1 MNNNE
6 IDDWQLVL
14 VNSEVQKPLVTIR
27 IRTIAFNAYFVKV
40 AGLEKKSRVSIKVK
54 PNLMQL
60 GFKFHD
66 DSNIR
71 DSFTLTKDGGGSNR
85 AGKSRAIQAQKIFKL
100 YPWLNAVTNLDP
112 RSRQFEP
119 TWVGIDSLW
128 VISLCPPFENRV
140 SDRSE
145 IPHDIKGVYRYKLGD
160 EIVYIGRG
168 TVKSRAQSPER
179 IEWNFETIEYSI
191 IPEEDGQKKW
201 EAFWL
206 DRYVEQEGKLPFY
219 NRISGE
225 KSKLST

>member
-1 MNNNE
+1 MGE
-6 IDDWQLVL
+6 WQSVP

-27 IRTIAFNAYFVKV
+27 VRAIAFNAYFVKV
-40 AGLEKKSRVSIKVK
+40 ANLEKESRVSIKAK
-54 PNLMQL
+54 PDSMQL
-60 GFKFHD
+60 GFRFHD

-85 AGKSRAIQAQKIFKL
+85 TGKSRVIQAQNIFKI
-100 YPWLNAVTNLDP
+100 YPWLNAVTRLDL

-119 TWVGIDSLW
+119 KWVGIDSLW
-128 VISLCPPFENRV
+128 VISICPPFEHRV

-145 IPHDIKGVYRYKLGD
+145 IPPDILGVYRYKQGD

-168 TVKSRAQSPER
+168 TVKSRARSPER
-179 IEWNFETIEYSI
+179 KDWNFETIEYSI
-191 IPEEDGQKKW
+191 IPEEAEQKKW

-206 DRYVEQEGKLPFY
+206 DRFVDQKGKLPFY

-225 KSKLST
+225 KTKMNT